1 MGKNKQPTY
10 RLIISEKT
18 KDPWGD
24 SLEILGN
31 YNPRTNPK
39 TVNLDT
45 ERIKYWLG
53 KGAQASATIHNLFVD
68 QGIVSAAKRKVSTI
82 KRTKAAAA
90 AAAAAKTAVPVTVTA
105 PEEQK

>member
-10 RLIISEKT
+10 RLVISEKN
-18 KDPWGD
+18 KDPWGN

-39 TVNLDT
+39 TINLNA
-45 ERIKYWLG
+45 ERIKYWIG
-53 KGAQASATIHNLFVD
+53 KGAQTSATIHNLLVD
-68 QGIVSAAKRKVSTI
+68 QGIISATKRKVSTI
-82 KRTKAAAA
+82 KRS
-90 AAAAAKTAVPVTVTA
+90 KTAATTAKATASTPATA